1 MKRHKKCKGLLWGFL
16 CAVWGFVCLFPIWVL
31 FSGTFSNDSDNLT
44 QVVFPTSFSNG
55 VKKITEAISTIEIGR
70 ATIDTMI
77 YTIVTVIGILIISS
91 LAAYEFAFFRF
102 PLKKLLFGL
111 VMVSMMLPQVLYII
125 PLYRLIFGMGLAD
138 TVLGVSL
145 PLMVAPLAVFIMMQ
159 FIEDLPVSFIESA
172 KIDGAGHFRI
182 YGQIVFPL
190 TATNI
195 KPISVTIANILSPN
209 YWVDSRVKIAAM
221 LLAMLPPLL
230 IYVVFQRY
238 VIEGVTASGVKG

>member
-102 PLKKLLFGL
+102 PLNLL
-111 VMVSMMLPQVLYII
+111 
-125 PLYRLIFGMGLAD
+125 
-138 TVLGVSL
+138 SL
-145 PLMVAPLAVFIMMQ
+145 
-159 FIEDLPVSFIESA
+159 
-172 KIDGAGHFRI
+172 
-182 YGQIVFPL
+182 
-190 TATNI
+190 N
-195 KPISVTIANILSPN
+195 LS
-209 YWVDSRVKIAAM
+209 
-221 LLAMLPPLL
+221 
-230 IYVVFQRY
+230 
-238 VIEGVTASGVKG
+238 T